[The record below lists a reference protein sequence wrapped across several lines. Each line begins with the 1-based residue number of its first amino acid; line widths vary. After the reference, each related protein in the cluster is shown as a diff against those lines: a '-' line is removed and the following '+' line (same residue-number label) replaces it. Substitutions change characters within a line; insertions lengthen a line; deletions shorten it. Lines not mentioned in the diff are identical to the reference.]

1 MRFDATRQHE
11 FSICIDLT
19 GSSAKAFGNCSN
31 SAPFNSDIGVEGVR
45 CGSNGAVLDDK
56 VEICHF
62 R

>member
-19 GSSAKAFGNCSN
+19 GSSAKASGNRSN
-31 SAPFNSDIGVEGVR
+31 LAPFNSNIGVEGIR
-45 CGSNGAVLDDK
+45 CGSNGAALDYK